1 MGFSFGG
8 FAGGLVSGYERGL
21 AIGEK
26 VDKLNKRNKVR
37 ELIQEGLAQKEAA
50 DAAKQASGRSS
61 VVEAPAVAGQAYQSD
76 SGAVVTPIANPADMQ
91 QAPLPQTIEQ
101 IDPMSVPSER
111 SAPIQGVSEA
121 PPSLSTQSPAPD
133 APTPA
138 TTAAGGLQAA
148 KYMDGEKS
156 FDTRAAAQESAT
168 GKIQSKDEYL
178 VKSIYPKVRDYYMAQ
193 GDLEGAKH
201 WDEYAKS
208 KRGEAV
214 NTAWA
219 KMVTAPD
226 LESMT
231 KYGRDLYEFIDD
243 GVTTTGHKLVTK
255 SDGTQVAVVTLKD
268 KKTGKESEME
278 LTRERLM
285 QLGGMANPQK
295 MYDDYKAQEKEMRTF
310 KAKAAI
316 TAAHDA
322 ALLGRQQAMQ
332 DRVDNRADARDD
344 RKAQRDEALVR
355 LKNELS
361 TSGADRYKKT
371 TDPEERAAIIDKEF
385 KDDPAYKKLD
395 ENGRKQFI
403 KQKMQAYRDIGD
415 EMKDGKGSAAPAG
428 GTQYFIDNKTGQPV
442 MLKNGKIVPLAANK
456 PAQAPAAPAVQPA
469 QPTPPSATPKVAAN
483 GLPREP
489 FKRFMEEKSRA
500 AQGQ

>member
-1 MGFSFGG
+1 MGFNFGG
-8 FAGGLVSGYERGL
+8 FAGGLSHGFEGGL
-21 AIGEK
+21 RAGKQIDE
-26 VDKLNKRNKVR
+26 LNKRNKVR

-50 DAAKQASGRSS
+50 DAAQQASGRSS

-76 SGAVVTPIANPADMQ
+76 SGAVVTPMPMPGAVQ
-91 QAPLPQTIEQ
+91 SQPLPPPQ
-101 IDPMSVPSER
+101 DDGSVMTER
-111 SAPIQGVSEA
+111 SAPIPGVSEA
-121 PPSLSTQSPAPD
+121 PPSVSTQSPAPD

-156 FDTRAAAQESAT
+156 FDNRAAAQESAT

-178 VKSIYPKVRDYYMAQ
+178 VKSIYPKVRDYYMSQ
-193 GDLEGAKH
+193 GDLEGAKN

-243 GVTTTGHKLVTK
+243 GVTTTGQKLVTK
-255 SDGTQVAVVTLKD
+255 SDGTQVAVVTMKD

-316 TAAHDA
+316 TAAHDT

-332 DRVDNRADARDD
+332 DRVDNRADVRDE
-344 RKAQRDEALVR
+344 RKADREEALVR
-355 LKNELS
+355 LKDELS

-395 ENGRKQFI
+395 ETGRKQFI

-415 EMKDGKGSAAPAG
+415 EMKGGNGAAAAPA
-428 GTQYFIDNKTGQPV
+428 GTQYFIDNKTGRPV
-442 MLKNGKIVPLAANK
+442 MLKNGKIVPLEANK
-456 PAQAPAAPAVQPA
+456 PPQAA
-469 QPTPPSATPKVAAN
+469 
-483 GLPREP
+483 GLPP
-489 FKRFMEEKSRA
+489 QK
-500 AQGQ
+500 